1 MAHEFD
7 GNKYKAA
14 SAHQKE
20 WGAKLIEELNLSGTE
35 RILDLGC
42 GDGALTA
49 QLAALVPQGSVLGI
63 DASHGMIETAHAH
76 AAGNLS
82 FEVHNINELDLE
94 NEFDIVFSNA
104 ALHWIRD
111 HQILLNNVLRALHQG
126 GVLRF
131 NFAGDGNCA
140 NFFGVVKE
148 AIQLP
153 QFARYFSGFEWPW
166 YMPSIEEY
174 EQLVQRI
181 PFAQARVWGENAD
194 RYFANQ
200 ETMIGW
206 IDQPS
211 LVPFMQLVANEH
223 KEEFRQFVIDRMLRK
238 TRQTDGRCFETFR
251 RINLVARK

>member
-1 MAHEFD
+1 MVHEFD
-7 GNKYKAA
+7 GSKYKAA
-14 SAHQKE
+14 SAHQQE
-20 WGAKLIEELNLSGTE
+20 WGAKLIRELDLAGTE

-49 QLAALVPQGSVLGI
+49 RLAALVPQGSVLGI
-63 DASHGMIETAHAH
+63 DASRGMIEAARAH

-82 FEVHNINELDLE
+82 FEICDINALNFE

-104 ALHWIRD
+104 ALHWIKD
-111 HQILLNNVLRALHQG
+111 HRVLLENVHRSLKNG
-126 GVLRF
+126 GALRF

-148 AIQLP
+148 AIDLP

-174 EQLVQRI
+174 EQLVRRF

-194 RYFANQ
+194 RYFADR
-200 ETMIGW
+200 EVMIKW

-211 LVPFMQLVANEH
+211 LVPFMSLVADRH
-223 KEEFRQFVIDRMLRK
+223 KEDFRELVIERMIEK
-238 TRQTDGRCFETFR
+238 TCQTDGRCFETFR
-251 RINLVARK
+251 RINLAARK